1 MRLVTF
7 ETGGEAK
14 VGAIVEDQV
23 VDLSAGDCAVPESMR
38 QFLEAGEAM
47 LAAAQGVIDSGDH
60 RVPLGNVQLKAPLL
74 DPEKIICVG
83 LNYANHATESGMEIP
98 PEPVLFNKFPNAI
111 IGPDEPIRI
120 PEETSEPDYEVELVA
135 VIGKTGR
142 RIAESEALSHVAG
155 FTVGND
161 VSARDW
167 QLHKPGG
174 QWMMGKTF
182 DTFAPLGPAIVTPDE
197 ISDPHNL
204 GIRCLLNGETLQE
217 STTSQMIFKT
227 EALLAYLSQVITL
240 NPGDL
245 IFTGTPPGVGFAR
258 KPPIYLKPGDT
269 VVCEVDEVGR
279 LENPVE

>member
-7 ETGGEAK
+7 ETGGEVKLGAV
-14 VGAIVEDQV
+14 VGEQV
-23 VDLSAGDCAVPESMR
+23 VDLSAGDGAIPGSMR
-38 QFLEAGEAM
+38 HFLEAGEA
-47 LAAAQGVIDSGDH
+47 LFAAAQKVIDRGDH
-60 RVPLGNVQLKAPLL
+60 RLPLAGVRLKAPLC

-227 EALLAYLSQVITL
+227 ETLLAYLSQVITL
-240 NPGDL
+240 KPGDL

-258 KPPIYLKPGDT
+258 KPPVYLKPGDT

>member
-7 ETGGEAK
+7 ERGGEVKLGAV
-14 VGAIVEDQV
+14 VGEQV
-23 VDLSAGDCAVPESMR
+23 VDLSAGDGAIPGSMR
-38 QFLEAGEAM
+38 HFLEAGEA
-47 LAAAQGVIDSGDH
+47 LFAAAQKVIDRGDH
-60 RVPLGNVQLKAPLL
+60 RLPLAGVRLKAPLC